1 MGAPRTAELS
11 SSRVRPACHA
21 ASTHPSSPA
30 SRAPRAPRAPREL
43 FSYVRWRTLLGAFTA
58 GRSGDLYGSRDML
71 RVVGSPYF
79 ISELGSALAWQLFVR
94 RISILR
100 RRRHRRIFNARSAV
114 PHADRTGASTRC
126 VRRIV
131 PTLNF
136 VTGILAADGSNFFR
150 RASESAVIC
159 AYFSGIFQRGVRA
172 RSRGRRRGTLD
183 FESARSPATFR

>member
-1 MGAPRTAELS
+1 VNQYDNADTLQYSFFNFFDRRSRAAPTSRCGPWAAPRTAELS

-30 SRAPRAPRAPREL
+30 SRAQREL
-43 FSYVRWRTLLGAFTA
+43 FSYVRWDTLLGAFA
-58 GRSGDLYGSRDML
+58 AARSGDLYGSRDML
-71 RVVGSPYF
+71 RVVGSTYF
-79 ISELGSALAWQLFVR
+79 ISALVSALALTLALAWQLFVR

-100 RRRHRRIFNARSAV
+100 RRRHWRIFNARSAA

-136 VTGILAADGSNFFR
+136 VTGILLADGSNFLH
-150 RASESAVIC
+150 RASEGAVI
-159 AYFSGIFQRGVRA
+159 
-172 RSRGRRRGTLD
+172 
-183 FESARSPATFR
+183 